1 MEWWDIPRR
10 GWIIILTE
18 LAVIVGLGGWV
29 YSEYLNNPY
38 FQIYV
43 NSLSPIL
50 VPIVSVG
57 FGIASATVATVLYF
71 TMRNITQR
79 GGLKEDELSRTRG
92 PAKKTGKKPQISS
105 SRSEKP
111 VTGGLAAA
119 PKSKPIA
126 GTSSLRR
133 GTAPASRADE
143 DESD

>member
-1 MEWWDIPRR
+1 M
-10 GWIIILTE
+10 
-18 LAVIVGLGGWV
+18 